1 MKRSKN
7 RSAAPEPSVQRRRV
21 LAGAIAATAAFSFPD
36 RLGAQG
42 GDRKL
47 RLYSWPDYTGGSA
60 LADFTASSGISA
72 SVDFYDSGDE
82 MFRTISDADD
92 RFDLVIASYDYVE
105 KMIGNRLL
113 LPLEH
118 SKIPNVRNLF
128 PVFRDASFDPGR
140 RYSMPY
146 LWGTQGICFRKSAV
160 RAIPQS
166 WEDLLDSDTYSG
178 RIALPGRDTLGLA
191 LKYLGYSY
199 NSVDPDQLEAA
210 GALLIRQKP
219 HVKSFFGTNAL
230 ELLANGD
237 VDLTVGWN
245 NEVLELMEQDDDI
258 GYRVPVEGGLLWQD
272 CLCIP
277 RSAANSADAHKL
289 INFALEAETGATIA
303 EDYWYATPNRAA
315 LALLPDGYRED
326 PAIFP
331 GMDIIKRCEAA
342 LNLGRAGTRLRDQT
356 WQAVFDA

>member
-1 MKRSKN
+1 MKRSRN
-7 RSAAPEPSVQRRRV
+7 RSAASEPSLQRRRV
-21 LAGAIAATAAFSFPD
+21 LAGAIAATAAFSISD
-36 RLGAQG
+36 QLGAQG
-42 GDRKL
+42 SDGKL
-47 RLYSWPDYTGGSA
+47 RVYSWPDYTGGSA

-72 SVDFYDSGDE
+72 SADFYDTSDE
-82 MFRTISDADD
+82 MFRTISDAND
-92 RFDLVIASYDYVE
+92 RYDLVIASYDYVE
-105 KMIGNRLL
+105 RMIGNRLL
-113 LPLEH
+113 LPLDQ

-140 RYSMPY
+140 QYSMPY
-146 LWGTQGICFRKSAV
+146 LWGTQGICYRKSAV

-166 WEDLLDSDTYSG
+166 WKDVLDSDAYSG

-199 NSVDPDQLEAA
+199 NSVDPGQLKAA

-219 HVKSFFGTNAL
+219 HVKSFIGTNAL

-237 VDLTVGWN
+237 VDLTVSWN
-245 NEVLELMEQDDDI
+245 NEALQLMEQDDDI
-258 GYRVPVEGGLLWQD
+258 GYRVPAEGGLVWQD

-277 RSAANSADAHKL
+277 RSSANSADAHKL

-315 LALLPDGYRED
+315 LALLPDGYSED
-326 PAIFP
+326 PAVFP